1 MSTGL
6 RAGVIAPVFLAAVL
20 GVSIPH
26 AAESDLEKIEI
37 RLPLGVIIINANS
50 ILQAKSPGNQHYEW
64 ASKFLMY
71 VTAYSSSEDETDS
84 TPHVTASGTRTRDGV
99 VAANI
104 FPIGTRV
111 KIPELFGEK
120 VLVVEDRMH
129 ERFTDRIDVWMPS
142 KWQALTF
149 GKQRAAVEIVE
160 L

>member
-26 AAESDLEKIEI
+26 AAESDFEKIEI

-50 ILQAKSPGNQHYEW
+50 ILQAKSPSQPEW
-64 ASKFLMY
+64 ASKFVMY

-99 VAANI
+99 VATNI
-104 FPIGTRV
+104 FPIGTQV

-129 ERFTDRIDVWMPS
+129 KRFTDRIDVWMPS